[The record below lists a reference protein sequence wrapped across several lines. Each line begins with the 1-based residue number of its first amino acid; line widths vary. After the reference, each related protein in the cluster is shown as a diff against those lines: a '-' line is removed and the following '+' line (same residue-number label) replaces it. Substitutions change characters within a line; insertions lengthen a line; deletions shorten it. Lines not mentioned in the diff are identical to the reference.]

1 MKKDE
6 SSPARRG
13 QKQRQEIKQIN
24 IVFSALLM
32 LAYERARAPH
42 KLTGGLQEHYA

>member
-13 QKQRQEIKQIN
+13 QKRQEEIKQLN
-24 IVFSALLM
+24 IVFSTLLM
-32 LAYERARAPH
+32 LAYVRAQPPH
-42 KLTGGLQEHYA
+42 KLTGGL